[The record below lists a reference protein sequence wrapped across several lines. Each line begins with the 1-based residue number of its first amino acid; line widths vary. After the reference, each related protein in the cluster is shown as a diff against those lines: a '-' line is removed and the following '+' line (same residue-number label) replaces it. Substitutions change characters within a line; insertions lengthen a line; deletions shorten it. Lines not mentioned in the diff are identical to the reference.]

1 MGTLID
7 SSVLIAAERGRLDV
21 DTVLAAGADEQL
33 GIAAITASELL
44 HGTHRLGGVRL
55 MQARAFVELWFGV
68 LPVVPFDLRT
78 AHVHAALAADL
89 ARKGTPI
96 GAHDLIIAATAVQ
109 LGYAV
114 ATRDRRSFGRVDGLA
129 VRYW

>member
-7 SSVLIAAERGRLDV
+7 SSVLIAAERGRLNLD
-21 DTVLAAGADEQL
+21 DVLAAGPDEPV

-55 MQARAFVELWFGV
+55 MQARAFVDLWLGV
-68 LPVVPFDLRT
+68 LPVLPFDLRS
-78 AHVHAALAADL
+78 AQVHGALAADL
-89 ARKGTPI
+89 ARKGTPM
-96 GAHDLIIAATAVQ
+96 GAHDLMIAATAVE

-114 ATRDRRSFGRVDGLA
+114 ATCDRRSFGRVDGL
-129 VRYW
+129 VVQYW